1 MFNLYCIIFYPISPV
16 LYYIIT
22 CCKIT
27 STIILHACPLLFQCV
42 QAFVNN
48 PSEPQVSQRPPNV
61 CVVSVEKHFAKDQIN
76 VTDCSAISSLT
87 WVKWADEENREFVAG
102 QLCYV

>member
-16 LYYIIT
+16 LYDIIT
-22 CCKIT
+22 CCKKT
-27 STIILHACPLLFQCV
+27 STIILPAFPLAFYCV
-42 QAFVNN
+42 QATVNN

-76 VTDCSAISSLT
+76 VTNCSTISLSYLGK
-87 WVKWADEENREFVAG
+87 VGR
-102 QLCYV
+102 